1 MKKIKLDWLLRY
13 ETDNEYGEYFNATV
27 PGNAQYDYA
36 KHYNLP
42 DYKWSDNYKKYK
54 FLESYAWRY
63 KAKLPKLSGD
73 FVCAGIDYDYVIFID
88 GKEIYRYEGMF
99 KDLRIPIKNTDKEIE
114 VFIKPIPK
122 RPGADEGRHEA
133 DNVCKP
139 PVAYGWDWHPRLI
152 PSGIWQEAFVETER
166 RITEFSVT
174 YRLSDDLKTAFVKVK
189 ACESG
194 GEGASFTLSDMRG
207 NTVYSDKTD
216 SNGNLSFTLEN
227 PNLWWCNE
235 QGEQYLYTATAN
247 VDGDKKVKKIGF
259 KRTRLIPRDKN
270 WDIDSFP
277 FTQAVPPITLELNGK
292 TVFCKGSNFVNP
304 EIFTGLMNCETYR
317 PLIQFA
323 KENHFNMLRCW
334 GGAPVNKESFFELCD
349 EAGIMVWQ
357 EFPLACNCYKD
368 DEHYLEVLDSE
379 SKVIINRVKQHACL
393 ALWCGGNE
401 LYTGGS
407 SMTEQFKALRLLN
420 SNCFTLDCDTPY
432 INTSPILGMRHG
444 HYVFRYPGGEDCL
457 HGFQRVKATAYTE
470 FGSPAASDLEY
481 LKTFIPKEDLVIPT
495 NQESW
500 IAHHGLR
507 AWEKTSWLH
516 RDIVEYYFGTCTN
529 LNDLIVKGQI
539 IQEAGYK
546 GMFEE
551 ARRQKPYCNMALNWC
566 YNEPW
571 PTAANNSL
579 VNYPAKPKGVLKS
592 VGVSLKN
599 ALLSAR
605 VEKFTWYEGENF
617 KAQIFLL
624 NDSVKESIKAGKMKV
639 KVALNGDVIDALT
652 WEYPECAPDANI
664 EGPTVRVLLPHY
676 KSGIF
681 RLILEDENGIMSN
694 EYKFLYYNQETI
706 QALHSKM
713 MEDTVMDFVGLARAE
728 EKGISDVVTID
739 LKKQDR

>member
-1 MKKIKLDWLLRY
+1 MKKIYLNWKLRY
-13 ETDNEYGEYFNATV
+13 ETEKEYGEYFDATV
-27 PGNAQYDYA
+27 PGNAQHDYA
-36 KHYNLP
+36 SHYNLP

-54 FLESYAWRY
+54 FLEDYAWRY
-63 KAKLPKLSGD
+63 KAKLPKVAGD
-73 FVCAGIDYDYVIFID
+73 FVCVGIDYDYVIFID
-88 GKEIYRYEGMF
+88 GKEVYRYEGMF
-99 KDLRIPIKNTDKEIE
+99 KDVRIPIKSTDLEIE
-114 VFIKPIPK
+114 IFIKPIPK
-122 RPGADEGRHEA
+122 RKGADEGRHEA

-166 RITEFSVT
+166 RITEFFVT
-174 YRLSDDLKTAFVKVK
+174 YRLSDDFKTAFVKVR

-194 GEGASFTLSDMRG
+194 GESVAFTLSDMQG
-207 NTVYSDKTD
+207 NVIFSDKTD
-216 SNGNLSFTLEN
+216 SNGNLSFTVEN

-235 QGEQYLYTATAN
+235 QGEQYLYTAVAQIS
-247 VDGDKKVKKIGF
+247 GDVKTKKIGF
-259 KRTRLIPRDKN
+259 RRTRLIPREKN
-270 WDIDSFP
+270 WDIDNFP

-304 EIFTGLMNCETYR
+304 EIFTGLMNEETYR
-317 PLIQFA
+317 PLIQLA
-323 KENHFNMLRCW
+323 KENHFNMFRCW
-334 GGAPVNKESFFELCD
+334 GGAPVNKESFFDLCD
-349 EAGIMVWQ
+349 EMGIMVWQ

-368 DEHYLEVLDSE
+368 DEHYLEVLNSE
-379 SKVIINRVKQHACL
+379 SKAIINRVKQHACL
-393 ALWCGGNE
+393 VLWCGGNE

-420 SNCFTLDCDTPY
+420 SNCFTLDCDTPF

-444 HYVFRYPGGEDCL
+444 HYVFRYPGGEECL

-470 FGSPAASDLEY
+470 FGSPAASDFEY

-495 NQESW
+495 NQDSW

-507 AWEKTSWLH
+507 AWEKASWLH
-516 RDIVEYYFGTCTN
+516 QDIVEYYFGTCTD
-529 LNDLIVKGQI
+529 LNDLIIKGQI

-551 ARRQKPYCNMALNWC
+551 ARRQKPYCNMVLNWC

-579 VNYPAKPKGVLKS
+579 VNYPARAKGVLKS
-592 VGVSLKN
+592 VGVSLRNK
-599 ALLSAR
+599 LLSAR
-605 VEKFTWYEGENF
+605 VEKFTWHEGEYF
-617 KAQIFLL
+617 KAQIFIL
-624 NDSVKESIKAGKMKV
+624 NDSIHESIKAGKMKV

-652 WEYPECAPDANI
+652 WEYPECAPDTNI
-664 EGPTVRVLLPHY
+664 EGPTVSVMLPHY

-681 RLILEDENGIMSN
+681 RLVLEGEDESMNN

-706 QALHSKM
+706 QTLRSKM
-713 MEDTVMDFVGLARAE
+713 MEDTVMDFVGIARAE
-728 EKGISDVVTID
+728 EKGISDIMTIN
-739 LKKQDR
+739 LKK